1 MKVTSPLLFRRKSI
15 GAEVLACMLPFRS
28 APGVL
33 ILANI
38 MQRLKDGTRDCHN
51 NAESQE
57 FQRLLASAE
66 LPKKLYVSYLEQ
78 LWLIHK
84 RLEEHLSTLSE
95 QNPAIA
101 QTVTEN
107 QMQVPF
113 LQQDLEFFGADTKQI
128 YATAATKWLLERIDE
143 KAQQGAAVLG
153 SHYVLL
159 GSKHGGKYI
168 AHSLQSKFQLPDGKG
183 SVYFDPYG
191 TTFQQVWKAFA
202 NGMNELPLKED
213 EENELVAAAREMF
226 EGVGRLS
233 EEMVQAKVS

>member
-1 MKVTSPLLFRRKSI
+1 
-15 GAEVLACMLPFRS
+15 
-28 APGVL
+28 
-33 ILANI
+33 

-66 LPKKLYVSYLEQ
+66 LPKKLYVNYIEQ

-84 RLEEHLSTLSE
+84 RLEEHLAALAKKDAAVAE
-95 QNPAIA
+95 
-101 QTVTEN
+101 TVTES

-113 LQQDLEFFGADTKQI
+113 LQQDLEFFGADTERI
-128 YATAATKWLLERIDE
+128 HATPATKWLLERIDE
-143 KAQQGAAVLG
+143 KAQQGTAVLG

-168 AHSLQSKFQLPDGKG
+168 AHSLQSKFQLTEGKG
-183 SVYFDPYG
+183 AVYFDPYG
-191 TTFQQVWKAFA
+191 PTFMQIWKSFA
-202 NGMNELPLKED
+202 NGMNELPLSED
-213 EENELVAAAREMF
+213 DENTMITAAREMF

-233 EEMVQAKVS
+233 EEMVQAKV